1 MSFYEQDKNRIRHT
15 DSEALAAQFVGKRVI
30 AVDLEAQTLSL
41 SDGTVLTVEPNFGGC
56 CGQGDFSL
64 VSLATAENAIT
75 RVEVQR
81 SLDPIEAAKELTPA
95 EDEGISPDVYRLFVY
110 AEGVAQGQE
119 ILEVGGLEGNGYY
132 GTGFEILV
140 S

>member
-1 MSFYEQDKNRIRHT
+1 MSYYNQNKNRIKHT

-41 SDGTVLTVEPNFGGC
+41 SDGTVLTVEPNCGEC
-56 CGQGDFSL
+56 CGQGDFFL
-64 VSLATAENAIT
+64 VGLAEADNAIT
-75 RVEVQR
+75 RIEVER
-81 SLDPIEAAKELTPA
+81 SFDPVEAAKEGTP
-95 EDEGISPDVYRLFVY
+95 EDKRDIKPDVYRLFVY

-119 ILEVGGLEGNGYY
+119 ILEVGGFEGNGYY